1 MIGLIVALLI
11 LILIAILFPGFIQM
25 VLGIGGAVGF
35 GMLAWHIGTTAVL
48 IYAGFIA
55 WIVFSVWYRESQ
67 A

>member
-1 MIGLIVALLI
+1 MGIIIALLI

-48 IYAGFIA
+48 IYAGFIV
-55 WIVFSVWYRESQ
+55 WIVYVAWHQ
-67 A
+67 AEA

>member
-35 GMLAWHIGTTAVL
+35 GMLAWHIGPTAVMIYAVL
-48 IYAGFIA
+48 IV
-55 WIVFSVWYRESQ
+55 WIVFSAWYQ
-67 A
+67 AEA

>member
-1 MIGLIVALLI
+1 MGIIIALLI

-48 IYAGFIA
+48 IYAGFIV
-55 WIVFSVWYRESQ
+55 WIVYIAWHQ
-67 A
+67 AEA